1 MRAQASTQDGFI
13 LPGESGVPGLTM
25 EEATRRFGEAIQAL
39 SPADRSQIQNIHS
52 GVDQWALGRQNP
64 DKMGQFLVRVM
75 IFADQRLNTLKAS
88 PSSAGPGE
96 CQGLERVFIS
106 GFQMVEVYSKQ
117 RRR

>member
-1 MRAQASTQDGFI
+1 
-13 LPGESGVPGLTM
+13 M

-39 SPADRSQIQNIHS
+39 SPADRDEIQRIHS

-75 IFADQRLNTLKAS
+75 MYADQRLKTLKTNSA
-88 PSSAGPGE
+88 SAGPGE
-96 CQGLERVFIS
+96 CQGLERVFTS
-106 GFQMVEVYSKQ
+106 GFQMVEVYSKV